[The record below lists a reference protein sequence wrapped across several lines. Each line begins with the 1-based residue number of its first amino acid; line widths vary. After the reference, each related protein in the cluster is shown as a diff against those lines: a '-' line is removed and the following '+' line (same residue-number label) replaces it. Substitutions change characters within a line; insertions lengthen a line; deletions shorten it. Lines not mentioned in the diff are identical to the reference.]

1 MIPLGSTHRISLFAI
16 TANICWQNL
25 VTKLRFGNSMFS
37 ECYILR
43 CQWRFCLGRKLL
55 WKFSCKR
62 FRNLLRGIR
71 IWIQRELL
79 SFKPTSIQSNRQ
91 NRYLRCI
98 LLGSLIWLKKE
109 RKKGMDRERKGW
121 TGKERERENE
131 RMNERK
137 KERIIVLI
145 FSGLDLALLSQAN
158 HSIMTYGTFGMW
170 GTMLAGGQVW
180 KYKRIFCCI

>member
-109 RKKGMDRERKGW
+109 RKKGMDRERKG
-121 TGKERERENE
+121 KREWKNE
-131 RMNERK
+131 WK
-137 KERIIVLI
+137 KERKNNCFNFFRIRSCSIE
-145 FSGLDLALLSQAN
+145 SGQSFNHDLWN
-158 HSIMTYGTFGMW
+158 FWNVGNY
-170 GTMLAGGQVW
+170 AGRRTGL
-180 KYKRIFCCI
+180 KI